1 MLLVDQLHDLVIG
14 LHNFGRFDEE
24 RRAGVAAGVDDAAQ
38 LAAVLGLQ
46 RQDGAFTALRRVGKL
61 QDAGDL
67 GVAQHARID
76 LTDFTAKRFDGSAQ
90 FEEAFAGVVAHL
102 SALVDGAIDLLGQRA
117 EVAHALTG
125 FCDEWIRFGDRFKP
139 SGDRGS
145 RFERFA
151 NFVKFARIETG
162 WRTGS
167 RKRRADIM
175 HTPQRYRPSG
185 FERILHLAHLI
196 EPSRDGFP
204 PFAGR
209 EATGEIL
216 AKRAGAAV
224 GEGFSDVI
232 ELQLVEGVLIHFKT
246 RPLQRHVITVTDK
259 FPFSQS
265 PTALPKTTIFEF
277 VTNPIFSR
285 RGEVGRYNTNNRPN

>member
-1 MLLVDQLHDLVIG
+1 
-14 LHNFGRFDEE
+14 
-24 RRAGVAAGVDDAAQ
+24 
-38 LAAVLGLQ
+38 
-46 RQDGAFTALRRVGKL
+46 
-61 QDAGDL
+61 
-67 GVAQHARID
+67 
-76 LTDFTAKRFDGSAQ
+76 
-90 FEEAFAGVVAHL
+90 
-102 SALVDGAIDLLGQRA
+102 
-117 EVAHALTG
+117 
-125 FCDEWIRFGDRFKP
+125 
-139 SGDRGS
+139 
-145 RFERFA
+145 
-151 NFVKFARIETG
+151 
-162 WRTGS
+162 
-167 RKRRADIM
+167 M

-185 FERILHLAHLI
+185 FECILHLPHLI
-196 EPSRDGFP
+196 EPARDGFP

-216 AKRAGAAV
+216 TKRAGAAV